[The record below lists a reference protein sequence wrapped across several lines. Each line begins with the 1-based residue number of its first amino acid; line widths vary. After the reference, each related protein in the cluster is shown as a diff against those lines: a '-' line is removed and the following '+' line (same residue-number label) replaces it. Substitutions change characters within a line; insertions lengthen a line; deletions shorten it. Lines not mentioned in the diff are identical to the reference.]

1 MPTISHCLIA
11 RPCGKQR
18 EAGFTLI
25 ELMIIVTM
33 LGIFSMIAVPSFTK
47 FIADNRTQSLN
58 NEMLSLLQF
67 ARSTAVERRILVRV
81 CKEEGQW
88 TVKTECL
95 DSSDT
100 LRSLSLPNGASISS
114 SAEELTFRYNG
125 TGTEAVL
132 MTCHDEQAENGYT
145 IDVKLSG
152 SIRTWPRGK
161 NGPGNNDQMTTC
173 TYQSPQGGDDESQG

>member
-1 MPTISHCLIA
+1 MPTISHRPIV

-25 ELMIIVTM
+25 ELMIVITL

-81 CKEEGQW
+81 CKEEGQ
-88 TVKTECL
+88 
-95 DSSDT
+95 
-100 LRSLSLPNGASISS
+100 
-114 SAEELTFRYNG
+114 
-125 TGTEAVL
+125 
-132 MTCHDEQAENGYT
+132 
-145 IDVKLSG
+145 
-152 SIRTWPRGK
+152 
-161 NGPGNNDQMTTC
+161 
-173 TYQSPQGGDDESQG
+173 